1 MARAPVRL
9 VLAFEALASASAVA
23 AGLPP
28 LIVEISSQNPSC
40 SDSCDGSATAIVSGG
55 LAPYTY
61 SWSPTGGA
69 GSTATGLC
77 GGGPYTV
84 TVTDENL
91 SQATAQASLLAPPAL
106 LAGGSKTDATST
118 FACDGTASVSP
129 TGGTGSDAVSWSPGG
144 STATSLAGLCPGTYV
159 ATVTDLN
166 NCTAL
171 YTANVGAPVT
181 PPTSF
186 HTLTP
191 CRLADTRGPAGPY
204 GAPGIAAGG
213 TRHFDVPAASCGV
226 PPTARAVALNVTVVA
241 AAAAGTLVVTA
252 GDQVSTAT
260 STLSFAAGQTRASN
274 AIAGLSSA
282 GDVAVTSTAPS
293 LVNVVLDVSGYF
305 E

>member
-1 MARAPVRL
+1 M
-9 VLAFEALASASAVA
+9 
-23 AGLPP
+23 
-28 LIVEISSQNPSC
+28 
-40 SDSCDGSATAIVSGG
+40 
-55 LAPYTY
+55 
-61 SWSPTGGA
+61 
-69 GSTATGLC
+69 
-77 GGGPYTV
+77 
-84 TVTDENL
+84 
-91 SQATAQASLLAPPAL
+91 
-106 LAGGSKTDATST
+106 
-118 FACDGTASVSP
+118 
-129 TGGTGSDAVSWSPGG
+129 SWSPGG
-144 STATSLAGLCPGTYV
+144 STATSLTGLCPGTYV

-166 NCTAL
+166 NCTAR
-171 YTANVGAPVT
+171 YTANVGASVT

-226 PPTARAVALNVTVVA
+226 PPIARAVTLNVTVVA

-260 STLSFAAGQTRASN
+260 STLSFAAGQTRASS

-293 LVNVVLDVSGYF
+293 PVNVVLDVSGYF

>member
-1 MARAPVRL
+1 
-9 VLAFEALASASAVA
+9 
-23 AGLPP
+23 
-28 LIVEISSQNPSC
+28 
-40 SDSCDGSATAIVSGG
+40 

-61 SWSPTGGA
+61 SWSPTGGT

-77 GGGPYTV
+77 AAPYVV

-129 TGGTGSDAVSWSPGG
+129 TGGTGAYAVSWSPGG
-144 STATSLAGLCPGTYV
+144 STATSLTGLCPGTYV

-166 NCTAL
+166 DCTAR
-171 YTANVGAPVT
+171 YTANVGAPAP

-213 TRHFDVPAASCGV
+213 TRYFDVPASSCGV
-226 PPTARAVALNVTVVA
+226 PPTARAVALNITVVA

-260 STLSFAAGQTRASN
+260 STLSFAAGQTRASS

-282 GDVAVTSTAPS
+282 GDVAVTSTALS
-293 LVNVVLDVSGYF
+293 SVNVVLDVSGYF